1 VRKEVIRL
9 KALML
14 RNGCRKIAATFNHLH
29 RERHGMTVGKS
40 FVAQVIRSS
49 QLEIVRRRRELK
61 HRMPRRLAKN
71 LVWAADLTQVG
82 DERGGQRAIL
92 GLLDLGTRASLAL
105 RDMRTKSSIALL
117 RELLDAIERYG
128 TPRSLRT
135 DNEACFTS
143 RLFRFALLLLGIRH
157 RPIAPFAPWQNG
169 RIERFFRTFKEVR
182 WEAERSVHAEP
193 LQSQLD
199 VVRFWYNHV
208 RPHEHLGGRT
218 PAMAWAGQER
228 PKGRARFVSAWDHW
242 LAGYYFP
249 T

>member
-169 RIERFFRTFKEVR
+169 RIERFIKTFKEVWR
-182 WEAERSVHAEP
+182 GAERKHQDEP

-199 VVRFWYNHV
+199 MIRLWYNHV
-208 RPHEHLGGRT
+208 RPHQHLGGRT
-218 PAMAWAGQER
+218 PAMAWAGKER
-228 PKGRARFVSAWDHW
+228 PTGKARFVSAWDGW
-242 LAGYYFP
+242 LAGYYLP